1 VLRSLDPS
9 LRADSDERVGRWSC
23 PAALLVTMLWSGN
36 AGASGADVFGIGS
49 EAIARGGAMTA
60 VSTGHEATFYNPA
73 GLAFG
78 ERRELSFG
86 YLRILPDLTIQTRS
100 GEIEQE
106 ISDPDLLVLGVALPL
121 SERFAI
127 GFSSYVLPQTILHV
141 VASSPEE
148 PFFPYYANRTQRL
161 LLLPAIAAR
170 PFDWLSVGVGVNY
183 LAGLGG
189 GASAAEGPTR
199 EVEANVSEELP
210 PTAALHAGLRVQALE
225 SLAFG
230 FVYRQAFSLPYF
242 TDTTNVIAGTKL
254 DVSVEAKAVET
265 PDEFAVGVGWKQ
277 GPLALS
283 LDGTWARWSESEG
296 PYVRVTAFVA
306 GVQIDQPPPSKP
318 YRDVFNLRWGA
329 AYEHELSTAT
339 KLTYRLGQFFEPSF
353 IEDQPGRTNLIDG
366 PKLGWSAGLGIA
378 TTDLLPL
385 PLRFD
390 LHAQAISVRSRRYD
404 KRISTIDQAKTDPS
418 ALADEDSAP
427 GVQISNRG
435 YPSISGGGR
444 VYTAG
449 ATVTLELLP

>member
-1 VLRSLDPS
+1 MLRLDPK
-9 LRADSDERVGRWSC
+9 LRADSDERVGRWSY
-23 PAALLVTMLWSGN
+23 PAAVLVTVLWSGA

-78 ERRELSFG
+78 ERRELTFG
-86 YLRILPDLTIQTRS
+86 YMRIVPDLTIQTRS
-100 GEIEQE
+100 GEIRQE
-106 ISDPDLLVLGVALPL
+106 ISDPDLLVIGVALPL

-127 GFSSYVLPQTILHV
+127 GFSSYVLPQTILRV
-141 VASSPEE
+141 VANSPED

-161 LLLPAIAAR
+161 LLLPGIAAR
-170 PFDWLSVGVGVNY
+170 PFDWLSLGVGVNY

-199 EVEANVSEELP
+199 EVEATVSEELP
-210 PTAALHAGLRVQALE
+210 PTAALHAGLRVQPIE

-242 TDTTNVIAGTKL
+242 ADTTNVIAGTRL

-265 PDEFAVGVGWKQ
+265 PEELALGVAWKH

-296 PYVRVTAFVA
+296 PYVRVTALVA
-306 GVQIDQPPPSKP
+306 GVRIDQPPPGKP

-329 AYEHELSTAT
+329 AYEHDVSRSTR
-339 KLTYRLGQFFEPSF
+339 LTYRVGQFFEPSV

-366 PKLGWSAGLGIA
+366 AKLGWSGGLGIA

-404 KRISTIDQAKTDPS
+404 KRVSSVDDAKTDPT
-418 ALADEDSAP
+418 ALADEDTAP
-427 GVQISNRG
+427 GLQISNRG

-444 VYTAG
+444 VYTLG